1 MGRTQM
7 HLFCSTLPITKSQK
21 SRESGGSEIFLLSE
35 NGFRCLFGVYCSLL
49 CIQKRESVGLAGI
62 FLFITDFL
70 YKADNVTSTEKYLLY
85 IVKFVAL

>member
-21 SRESGGSEIFLLSE
+21 SHESGVSEIFLLSE

-49 CIQKRESVGLAGI
+49 CKQTRESVGLAGI
-62 FLFITDFL
+62 FLFITDLPFSL
-70 YKADNVTSTEKYLLY
+70 SMLKKS
-85 IVKFVAL
+85 